1 MAKKIDKNK
10 KYAALLNPM
19 FTVFKHKEYV
29 TRKIAVH

>member
-1 MAKKIDKNK
+1 MAKKKYENK

-29 TRKIAVH
+29 THKIAVH